1 MAVKLLISGTSN
13 SGKTTLLSSLTDA
26 FVISHDGKN
35 FPFPIPHTN
44 IADFKTA
51 AEFIKIT
58 TEKLQAYKA
67 KFGKLPATVAID
79 SSSKIFDTLADSC
92 NTRFTGF
99 HVFSNLNKEIHE
111 ITEYVQNVLIANGM
125 NVVLIS
131 HAIYDSETTN
141 YALIGK
147 GDFSKRGGFLAETDT
162 AIFLETKNNKRIVHH
177 KSTKFPARTLL
188 SDMPDSE
195 PVESFSLQAYIDKLS
210 KVHDSVTEYEF

>member
-44 IADFKTA
+44 ITDFKTA

-67 KFGKLPATVAID
+67 KFGNLPATVAID

-195 PVESFSLQAYIDKLS
+195 PVEAFNLQEYINKLS

>member
-51 AEFIKIT
+51 TEFIKIT

-67 KFGKLPATVAID
+67 KFGNLPATVAID

-147 GDFSKRGGFLAETDT
+147 GSHNCPLA
-162 AIFLETKNNKRIVHH
+162 A
-177 KSTKFPARTLL
+177 
-188 SDMPDSE
+188 
-195 PVESFSLQAYIDKLS
+195 
-210 KVHDSVTEYEF
+210 

>member
-1 MAVKLLISGTSN
+1 M
-13 SGKTTLLSSLTDA
+13 
-26 FVISHDGKN
+26 
-35 FPFPIPHTN
+35 
-44 IADFKTA
+44 
-51 AEFIKIT
+51 
-58 TEKLQAYKA
+58 
-67 KFGKLPATVAID
+67 
-79 SSSKIFDTLADSC
+79 ADSC

-162 AIFLETKNNKRIVHH
+162 AIFLETKNNKRMVHH

-188 SDMPDSE
+188 ADMPDSE
-195 PVESFSLQAYIDKLS
+195 PVETFSLQAYIDKLS
-210 KVHDSVTEYEF
+210 KIHDSVTEYEF